1 MKYSKKWTSLFL
13 ASALTLSTVSIAT
26 PQVQA
31 EEVKKPTNV
40 IMLVMDGSSNNA
52 ITLSRWYK
60 GESLAMDEILTG
72 AMRTYSAESAITDSA
87 PAATAL
93 ATGHKSN
100 DKFIGVLPSVVNS
113 PGLEQVAKED
123 AFRPVANVLEG
134 AKQQGK
140 ATGLISTSEIQHA
153 TPAGFSAHVNNR
165 SQYGDIAEQQV
176 YQNIDVVLGGGLE
189 SLSTGTTKN
198 ARKDGEDLLNV
209 LKEKNYALVKTRD
222 ELLNSQASKIWG
234 SFAPSALAYDFD
246 RAKTR
251 ASEPTLAEMTEKAIN
266 TLKKDEDGFFLFV
279 EGSKVDWAAHAND
292 TIGIISDILSFDDAV
307 KEAID
312 FAKEDGNT
320 LVVAV
325 TDHGN
330 SGITMGNINTTNTYS
345 SIPVS
350 AYIDPL
356 KKATMTIE
364 GALGQLKED
373 QSNLVEVAALYG
385 LDNLT
390 EEELTTLKS
399 TKDLGS
405 EMVKMLANRANIG
418 YTTGGHT
425 GEDVFLYSFG
435 PSKITGLVENTDL
448 AHAMAKFM
456 GFELDKLTDELYI
469 PATKAFTEKGFTT
482 KVDVADKENPTFI
495 AQKADVSITIPVNK
509 NTMVYKDASMNTSK
523 TYTFDTINVY
533 NGTEFYVSKKV
544 LDTIQ

>member
-1 MKYSKKWTSLFL
+1 MFL
-13 ASALTLSTVSIAT
+13 ASAVTLSAVSI
-26 PQVQA
+26 PQQEVHA
-31 EEVKKPTNV
+31 AEVKKPTNV

-52 ITLSRWYK
+52 VTLSRWYK
-60 GESLAMDEILTG
+60 GESLAMDEILSG

-100 DKFIGVLPSVVNS
+100 DKYIGVLPSVINS
-113 PGLEQVAKED
+113 PGLAQIAKED

-189 SLSTGTTKN
+189 SLSPGTSKN
-198 ARKDGEDLLNV
+198 ARQDGEDLIKVLN
-209 LKEKNYALVKTRD
+209 EKNYDLVKTRD
-222 ELLNSQASKIWG
+222 ELFNSQSSKIWG
-234 SFAPSALAYDFD
+234 SFAPSALAYDLD

-251 ASEPTLAEMTEKAIN
+251 ASEPTLAEMTNKAIN

-292 TIGIISDILSFDDAV
+292 TIGIISDILSFDAAV
-307 KEAID
+307 KEAVD

-320 LVVAV
+320 LVIAV

-330 SGITMGNINTTNTYS
+330 SGITMGGNANTTSTYS

-364 GALGQLKED
+364 GALSQLKENR
-373 QSNLVEVAALYG
+373 SNLVEVAALYG
-385 LDNLT
+385 LDSLT
-390 EEELTTLKS
+390 EDELKTLQSAKN
-399 TKDLGS
+399 LGN

-435 PSKITGLVENTDL
+435 PSKLTGLVENTDL
-448 AHAMAKFM
+448 AHTMARFM
-456 GFELDKLTDELYI
+456 GFDLNTLTNDLYV

-482 KVDVADKENPTFI
+482 KIDLSDKENPTFI
-495 AQKADVSITIPVNK
+495 AQKADITVKIPVNK
-509 NTMVYKDASMNTSK
+509 NTMTYEQTSSNTVK
-523 TYTFDTINVY
+523 THTFDTINVY
-533 NGTEFYVSKKV
+533 NGSEFYVSKKV
-544 LDTIQ
+544 INEVK